1 MIPLNDHSTRQ
12 DIYVLY
18 FLMFIVIIISVQDN
32 RLARVQII
40 NRISSNKELYLTII
54 TSLK

>member
-40 NRISSNKELYLTII
+40 NRISSNRELYLTII

>member
-40 NRISSNKELYLTII
+40 NRISSNKQLYLTII